1 MIKRMSALQAVVR
14 PDGLEAIVGA
24 DDAAWLA
31 AEARKAKERV
41 ERYDGVDGAAGLF
54 GEDASDGEGGVCEGG
69 DGWTE
74 WLDLFFVADA
84 VQWPSAPQLKY
95 HSSIG
100 AIGHGDVVWAAG
112 EELARRILAHEAPF
126 EAVGMGTR
134 VLEMGAGCG
143 LPSLAAAHGGADVVA
158 TDAPVAG
165 GIVALA
171 ATARRMGPTFDG
183 RLRVRRLD
191 WGDAAR
197 EGPFD
202 VVLMADII
210 YAPTAHEKLLATLR
224 GVFEANPKAVAVVA
238 FCLHGNAPDDKVMAF
253 FDRAR
258 ERGLEATEVDVVQ
271 RGASESMRGVIM
283 ATDPKRARVHTWVLR
298 LS

>member
-1 MIKRMSALQAVVR
+1 MSALQVAVP

-24 DDAAWLA
+24 DDATWLTN
-31 AEARKAKERV
+31 EARKARERV
-41 ERYDGVDGAAGLF
+41 ERYDGADGAAALF
-54 GEDASDGEGGVCEGG
+54 DEEDASDGGCEGG
-69 DGWTE
+69 DGWAE
-74 WLDLFFVADA
+74 WLDLFFVAAA
-84 VQWPSAPQLKY
+84 VQWPPAPYLKY

-134 VLEMGAGCG
+134 VLELGAGCG

-210 YAPTAHEKLLATLR
+210 YAPSAHEKLLDTLR

-258 ERGLEATEVDVVQ
+258 ERGLTATEVDVVQ

>member
-1 MIKRMSALQAVVR
+1 MRAATAGR
-14 PDGLEAIVGA
+14 NGLTSSSWPPRSSG
-24 DDAAWLA
+24 
-31 AEARKAKERV
+31 RRR
-41 ERYDGVDGAAGLF
+41 RY
-54 GEDASDGEGGVCEGG
+54 
-69 DGWTE
+69 
-74 WLDLFFVADA
+74 
-84 VQWPSAPQLKY
+84 LKY

-112 EELARRILAHEAPF
+112 EELARRILAHEAPL

-171 ATARRMGPTFDG
+171 ATARENGADLRRAAPRPAARLGRRRAGGP
-183 RLRVRRLD
+183 VRRRINGRHHLRAD
-191 WGDAAR
+191 RAR
-197 EGPFD
+197 E
-202 VVLMADII
+202 
-210 YAPTAHEKLLATLR
+210 ATGTLSA

-258 ERGLEATEVDVVQ
+258 ERGLTATEVDVVQ
-271 RGASESMRGVIM
+271 RGAS
-283 ATDPKRARVHTWVLR
+283 
-298 LS
+298 

>member
-1 MIKRMSALQAVVR
+1 MSALHAVVR
-14 PDGLEAIVGA
+14 PDGLEAIVGV

-41 ERYDGVDGAAGLF
+41 ERYDGADGAAALF
-54 GEDASDGEGGVCEGG
+54 DEEDASDGDGGVCEGG
-69 DGWTE
+69 DGWPE

-84 VQWPSAPQLKY
+84 VQWPPAPYLKY

-134 VLEMGAGCG
+134 VLELGAGCG

-191 WGDAAR
+191 WGDELCGNKNRRRVRPESPRRPPRHRRDACSMAWRCRFLAAGPSQDSHAIAAR
-197 EGPFD
+197 
-202 VVLMADII
+202 
-210 YAPTAHEKLLATLR
+210 
-224 GVFEANPKAVAVVA
+224 
-238 FCLHGNAPDDKVMAF
+238 
-253 FDRAR
+253 
-258 ERGLEATEVDVVQ
+258 
-271 RGASESMRGVIM
+271 
-283 ATDPKRARVHTWVLR
+283 
-298 LS
+298 